1 MSTVLG
7 IDIGTQNVKAV
18 LYDIDTQ
25 QCSAVASAP
34 LALHQTK
41 TGIAEQ
47 EAQWWIDGLH
57 AAVNQLE
64 PNLRGRV
71 VAIGVS
77 GQQHGFVP
85 INRQG
90 QPLAPVKLWCDTST
104 TAECDCLYW
113 RRRGLSERTWQP
125 YSARLYGFEI
135 AMVSQH
141 SRSHAQ
147 MDCTFTPRL
156 HQLLF
161 DRH

>member
-25 QCSAVASAP
+25 QCSAWRSAP

-64 PNLRGRV
+64 PNLRAAWWLSAYQGSNT
-71 VAIGVS
+71 ASCLSIGKAS
-77 GQQHGFVP
+77 
-85 INRQG
+85 R
-90 QPLAPVKLWCDTST
+90 
-104 TAECDCLYW
+104 W
-113 RRRGLSERTWQP
+113 RP
-125 YSARLYGFEI
+125 
-135 AMVSQH
+135 
-141 SRSHAQ
+141 
-147 MDCTFTPRL
+147 
-156 HQLLF
+156 
-161 DRH
+161 

>member
-7 IDIGTQNVKAV
+7 IDVGTQNVKAV

-47 EAQWWIDGLH
+47 EAQWWIDALH

-64 PNLRGRV
+64 PNLRARV

-104 TAECDCLYW
+104 TAECDYLMTQFGGSEAC
-113 RRRGLSERTWQP
+113 LSELGNLILPGYTA
-125 YSARLYGFEI
+125 SK
-135 AMVSQH
+135 
-141 SRSHAQ
+141 
-147 MDCTFTPRL
+147 
-156 HQLLF
+156 LL
-161 DRH
+161 